1 MDPVIAEHA
10 AQAGQFAFGELFWRA
25 DPVVKAVMLGLA
37 LASIWCWA
45 IIAERSITLSRLNRA
60 DRHFV
65 NRFRKAP
72 KLDAMSDVKQA
83 KGAQALYAAAM
94 HEFSQETRES
104 TWNDGMRER
113 IGRALEIR
121 LASETERLE
130 TGLPFLA
137 TVGSAAPFIGLFGT
151 VWGIMNSFRAIADMK
166 STSLAIVAPG
176 LAEALFATALG
187 LLAAIPA
194 VIFYNKLSS
203 QIAKVNA
210 RQEAFGGELMILLSR
225 VAQSGRSA

>member
-1 MDPVIAEHA
+1 MESVIAEHP
-10 AQAGQFAFGELFWRA
+10 AQAGQFAFLELFWQA
-25 DPVVKAVMLGLA
+25 DIVVKAVMLGLV
-37 LASIWCWA
+37 LASVWCWA
-45 IIAERSITLSRLNRA
+45 IIAERSIALSRLNRA
-60 DRHFV
+60 DRRFLD
-65 NRFRKAP
+65 RFRKAP
-72 KLDAMSDVKQA
+72 QLDGVADTAKA

-94 HEFSQETRES
+94 HEFAQETGAS
-104 TWNDGMRER
+104 GWNDGMRER

-121 LASETERLE
+121 LASEAERLE

-166 STSLAIVAPG
+166 STSLAVVAPG

-194 VIFYNKLSS
+194 VIFYNKLTN

-225 VAQSGRSA
+225 IAQSGRSA

>member
-1 MDPVIAEHA
+1 MEPVIAEHA
-10 AQAGQFAFGELFWRA
+10 AQAGQFAFLELFWRA
-25 DPVVKAVMLGLA
+25 DAVVKAVMLGLA
-37 LASIWCWA
+37 IASVWCWA
-45 IIAERSITLSRLNRA
+45 IIAERSIALSRLNRA

-65 NRFRKAP
+65 DRFRKAP
-72 KLDAMSDVKQA
+72 KLDTATDAVGA
-83 KGAQALYAAAM
+83 KGAQGLYAAAM
-94 HEFSQETRES
+94 HEFSQETGES
-104 TWNDGMRER
+104 TWTGGMRER

-166 STSLAIVAPG
+166 STSLAVVAPG

-194 VIFYNKLSS
+194 VIFYNKLSN

-225 VAQSGRSA
+225 IAQSGRSA

>member
-1 MDPVIAEHA
+1 MEPVIAEHA
-10 AQAGQFAFGELFWRA
+10 TQGQFAFLELFWRA
-25 DPVVKAVMLGLA
+25 DAVVKAVMLGLA
-37 LASIWCWA
+37 LASVWCWA
-45 IIAERSITLSRLNRA
+45 IIAERSIALSRLNRE
-60 DRHFV
+60 DRRFLAHF
-65 NRFRKAP
+65 RDAP
-72 KLDAMSDVKQA
+72 KLNAVEA
-83 KGAQALYAAAM
+83 AARNPKGARALYAAAM
-94 HEFSQETRES
+94 HEFAQETGDAR
-104 TWNDGMRER
+104 WNDGMRER

-166 STSLAIVAPG
+166 STSLAVVAPG

-194 VIFYNKLSS
+194 VIFYNKLAN

-210 RQEAFGGELMILLSR
+210 RQEAFGGELMIRLSR
-225 VAQSGRSA
+225 LAQAGRAA

>member
-1 MDPVIAEHA
+1 MEPVVVEHA
-10 AQAGQFAFGELFWRA
+10 AQAGQFAFLELFWRA
-25 DPVVKAVMLGLA
+25 DAVVKVVMLGLA
-37 LASIWCWA
+37 LASLWCWA
-45 IIAERSITLSRLNRA
+45 IIAERSIALSRLNRE
-60 DRHFV
+60 DRRFLA
-65 NRFRKAP
+65 RFRSAP
-72 KLDAMSDVKQA
+72 KLVEEEARNA
-83 KGAQALYAAAM
+83 KGARALYAAAM
-94 HEFSQETRES
+94 HEFSQESSDTK
-104 TWNDGMRER
+104 WNDGMRER

-121 LASETERLE
+121 LAGETERLE

-166 STSLAIVAPG
+166 STSLAVVAPG

-194 VIFYNKLSS
+194 VIFYNKLAN

-225 VAQSGRSA
+225 LAQSGRRA

>member
-1 MDPVIAEHA
+1 MEPVIAEHA
-10 AQAGQFAFGELFWRA
+10 VQAGQFAFLELFWRA
-25 DPVVKAVMLGLA
+25 DAVVKAVMLGLA
-37 LASIWCWA
+37 LASVWCWA
-45 IIAERSITLSRLNRA
+45 IIAERSIALSRLNRE
-60 DRHFV
+60 DRRFLD
-65 NRFRKAP
+65 RFRKAP
-72 KLDAMSDVKQA
+72 KLDAAADASRA
-83 KGAQALYAAAM
+83 KGAQALYAAAR
-94 HEFSQETRES
+94 HEFAQETDAS
-104 TWNDGMRER
+104 KWNDGMRER

-166 STSLAIVAPG
+166 STSLAVVAPG

-194 VIFYNKLSS
+194 VIFYNKLAN

-210 RQEAFGGELMILLSR
+210 RHEAFGGELMILLSR
-225 VAQSGRSA
+225 LVQSGRGA

>member
-1 MDPVIAEHA
+1 MEPVIAEHA
-10 AQAGQFAFGELFWRA
+10 AQAGQFAFLELFWRA
-25 DPVVKAVMLGLA
+25 DLVVKAVMLGLA
-37 LASIWCWA
+37 LASVWCWA
-45 IIAERSITLSRLNRA
+45 IIAERSIALSRLNRA
-60 DRHFV
+60 DRLFV
-65 NRFRKAP
+65 DRFRKAP
-72 KLDAMSDVKQA
+72 NLDASADAARA

-94 HEFSQETRES
+94 HEFTQESRES

-121 LASETERLE
+121 LAGETERLE

-166 STSLAIVAPG
+166 STSLAVVAPG

-194 VIFYNKLSS
+194 VIFYNKLAN

-225 VAQSGRSA
+225 IAQSGRGA